1 MRKPFQVT
9 KTQVYHDK
17 LLIWLDD
24 NLDYKDKSSNSI
36 TVLNKSPFKELKVGD
51 DVMIDTEIVVSSPQI
66 AIFDENAISK
76 RGF

>member
-9 KTQVYHDK
+9 KTQIYHDK

-36 TVLNKSPFKELKVGD
+36 TVFNKSPFKELEAGD
-51 DVMIDTEIVVSSPQI
+51 DVVVDTEIVAGSP
-66 AIFDENAISK
+66 SK
-76 RGF
+76 CYFWWKHNY